1 MVFEKLKKM
10 IAKELNVQE
19 DKITLDTNFIDDL
32 GADSLDAIEL
42 VMGVEDE
49 FGITVTDEEA
59 QTIQTVGDIVKIIES
74 KK

>member
-49 FGITVTDEEA
+49 FGITITDEEA

-74 KK
+74 KN